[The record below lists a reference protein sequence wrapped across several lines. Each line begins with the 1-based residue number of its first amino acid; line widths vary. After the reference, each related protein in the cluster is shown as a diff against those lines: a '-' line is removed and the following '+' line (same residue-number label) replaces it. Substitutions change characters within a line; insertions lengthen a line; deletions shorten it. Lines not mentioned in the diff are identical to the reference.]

1 MSDVIFSFDLGS
13 PYAWLAAERVDA
25 LLAPRTVVW
34 EPVLLGGIFR
44 ATGRSSWA
52 MAGEQSRRGGVAE
65 IERRARERGLP
76 PLVWPDPWPDDYLL
90 VMRAATAVLRSGGQA
105 GLRAFALAALRAA
118 FTEGVVLATAEGVG
132 VAAERAGLDG
142 ATLILAAGD
151 QAVKDELRAR
161 TDAAVARGVRGVPSF
176 TVDGRVVFG
185 DDELDAAAAA

>member
-1 MSDVIFSFDLGS
+1 MSDVLFSFDLGS

-52 MAGEQSRRGGVAE
+52 LQGDEPREAGVAE

-76 PLVWPDPWPDDYLL
+76 ALVWPDPWPDNYLL
-90 VMRAATAVLRSGGQA
+90 VMRAATAVLRSGGQER
-105 GLRAFALAALRAA
+105 LRAFALAALRAA
-118 FTEGVVLATAEGVG
+118 FTEGIVLATAEGVG
-132 VAAERAGLDG
+132 IAAERAGLDG

-161 TDAAVARGVRGVPSF
+161 TEAAVARGVRGVPSF